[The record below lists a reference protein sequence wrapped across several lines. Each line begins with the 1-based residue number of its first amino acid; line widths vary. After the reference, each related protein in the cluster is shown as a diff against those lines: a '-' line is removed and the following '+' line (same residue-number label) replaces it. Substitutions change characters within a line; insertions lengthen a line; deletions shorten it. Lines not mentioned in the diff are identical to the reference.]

1 MNGQLC
7 PWCYIGHK
15 DLERGIA
22 QARAAD
28 LPVDFV
34 IQYHPYILNP
44 SMTCSETKTKKEYF
58 ERKFG
63 VEGAAKMRALLMA
76 RGKEE
81 GITLC
86 VSSVAFCA
94 GFWFL
99 ALLLALYMLLLL
111 LLLRSHVL
119 VAVILF
125 VPWIRALL
133 RTLSLE
139 ASRLGLCPIQCTRV
153 VMSVLTFAVLLCGF
167 VLPLGGEL
175 ALLSHF
181 FVPRSG
187 RSSDASAVL
196 WDDVGRAVVF
206 FYLLMW
212 T

>member
-1 MNGQLC
+1 
-7 PWCYIGHK
+7 
-15 DLERGIA
+15 
-22 QARAAD
+22 
-28 LPVDFV
+28 
-34 IQYHPYILNP
+34 
-44 SMTCSETKTKKEYF
+44 
-58 ERKFG
+58 
-63 VEGAAKMRALLMA
+63 MRELLMA

-94 GFWFL
+94 RFWFL
-99 ALLLALYMLLLL
+99 ALLLALYMLL

-196 WDDVGRAVVF
+196 WDDVGRAVF
-206 FYLLMW
+206 FLPSDVDIGSTRAFIYLHLLSLCK
-212 T
+212 